1 MSQAALA
8 GNDSTE
14 SFVSGVYRGKVMH
27 RRYSPA
33 EHSFDY
39 QMAMLGIDLDELE
52 RLEQVSWVFSST
64 RFAPLRF
71 EQKDYLAN
79 GGDLLQ
85 DLKTR
90 VLSKA
95 LALGAEP
102 GCNRV
107 VFVGQVRHF
116 GIYFSPINCFF
127 CYQDDK
133 AKYMLAEVS
142 NTPWNQRH
150 YYLVNL
156 ERTEPTD
163 KVFHVSPFMDLDM
176 KYIWRIKA
184 PSSEVRVG
192 IENRNTQKLFDA
204 NLCLFK
210 HEMSAKNLQ
219 SMLINF
225 PFMTLKIVQGIYWQ
239 ALKLLIKRV
248 PFVGHPGKPAEKR

>member
-1 MSQAALA
+1 MSRQSLVK
-8 GNDSTE
+8 DE
-14 SFVSGVYRGKVMH
+14 LVSGIYIGSVAHK
-27 RRYSPA
+27 RYQPSLHA
-33 EHSFDY
+33 FNYS
-39 QMAMLGIDLDELE
+39 MAMLGIDLDELDT
-52 RLEQVSWVFSST
+52 LESVSRIFSSK
-64 RFAPLRF
+64 RAAPLRF
-71 EQKDYLAN
+71 KQTDYLSKLA
-79 GGDLLQ
+79 DMDAPVD

-90 VLSKA
+90 VLAKVQQ
-95 LALGAEP
+95 LGSNTA
-102 GCNRV
+102 CNRV

-127 CYQDDK
+127 CYQGDK

-156 ERTEPTD
+156 EHTEPTD
-163 KVFHVSPFMDLDM
+163 KAFHVSPFMDLDM

-210 HEMSAKNLQ
+210 REMSAKNLQ
-219 SMLINF
+219 SMLVNF

-239 ALKLLIKRV
+239 ALKLFIKRV
-248 PFVGHPGKPAEKR
+248 PFVGHPGKPEEKR

>member
-1 MSQAALA
+1 MTKVLLK
-8 GNDSTE
+8 TE
-14 SFVSGVYRGKVMH
+14 PFVSGVYRGKVSH
-27 RRYSPA
+27 RRYSPTK
-33 EHSFDY
+33 HCFDY
-39 QMAMLGIDLDELE
+39 QMAMMGIDLDELE

-71 EQKDYLAN
+71 KVTDYLAAY
-79 GGDLLQ
+79 GTKEQ
-85 DLKTR
+85 SLKVK
-90 VLSKA
+90 VLNKIIE
-95 LALGAEP
+95 LGATTA
-102 GCNRV
+102 CNRV

-127 CYQDDK
+127 CYQGDK

-156 ERTEPTD
+156 EHTEPMD
-163 KVFHVSPFMDLDM
+163 KAFHVSPFMDLDM

-210 HEMSAKNLQ
+210 RDMSAKNLQ

-225 PFMTLKIVQGIYWQ
+225 PFMTLRIVQGIYWQ
-239 ALKLLIKRV
+239 ALKLFIKRV

>member
-1 MSQAALA
+1 MTQAPLK
-8 GNDSTE
+8 GE
-14 SFVSGVYRGKVMH
+14 PFVSGVYSGKVMH
-27 RRYSPA
+27 RRYSPTK
-33 EHSFDY
+33 HSFDY

-52 RLEQVSWVFSST
+52 RLEEVSWVFSSKG
-64 RFAPLRF
+64 FAPLRF
-71 EQKDYLAN
+71 EQTDYLAN
-79 GGDLLQ
+79 CGKQQQ
-85 DLKTR
+85 DLKTK
-90 VLSKA
+90 VLNKA
-95 LALGAEP
+95 AELGAEP

-127 CYQDDK
+127 CYQGDQP
-133 AKYMLAEVS
+133 KYLLAEVS

-156 ERTEPTD
+156 EHTQPTD

-176 KYIWRIKA
+176 KYVWRVKA

-210 HEMSAKNLQ
+210 REMSAKSLQ
-219 SMLINF
+219 SMLISF
-225 PFMTLKIVQGIYWQ
+225 PLMTLKIVQGIYWQ
-239 ALKLLIKRV
+239 ALKLFIKRV
-248 PFVGHPGKPAEKR
+248 PFVGHPGKPAEKG